1 MIRITILGTAAA
13 RPTVARNVSAAAL
26 QREGDLW
33 LVDCGEGTQR
43 QMMRFGTG
51 FGLRGILITH
61 LHGDHIL
68 GIPGL
73 MKTLALQA
81 REEPLPVY
89 GPPGSAALLESLIHL
104 GGRLTAFPAPVIELA
119 PGESLTLDEYRI
131 EAYRVQHGVPAVGY
145 ALIEDARPGRFDV
158 ARARALGIPEGPLFG
173 RLHRGESVDIE
184 GRTITPEEVV
194 GPPRP
199 GRRVVFSG
207 DTRPVPATVAIATG
221 AEVLIHDATFT
232 RDESDR
238 ARETFHSTAAQ
249 AAEVAAAAGVKRL
262 VLTHVSARYSA
273 APSPLEREAQVHIAD
288 AVVAHDGMVLEIGYP
303 ADEDT
308 SEVPTA
314 TVAGEDP

>member
-68 GIPGL
+68 GLPGL

-89 GPPGSAALLESLIHL
+89 GPPGSAPLLESLVHL
-104 GGRLTAFPAPVIELA
+104 GGRLTAFPVPVVELE
-119 PGESLTLDEYRI
+119 PGEALTLDEYRI

-145 ALIEDARPGRFDV
+145 ALIEDVRPGRFDV
-158 ARARALGIPEGPLFG
+158 ARARFLGIPEGPLFG
-173 RLHRGESVDIE
+173 RLHRGEAIEVD
-184 GRTITPEEVV
+184 GRVITPDAVV

-207 DTRPVPATVAIATG
+207 DTRPVPATEAIAAG
-221 AEVLIHDATFT
+221 AEALIHDATFT
-232 RDESDR
+232 RDEIER
-238 ARETFHSTAAQ
+238 ARETFHSTASQ
-249 AAEVAAAAGVKRL
+249 AAELAAAAGVRRL
-262 VLTHVSARYSA
+262 LLTHISARYSA
-273 APSPLEREAQVHIAD
+273 IPAPLEREARAVFPD

-303 ADEDT
+303 ADADAEA
-308 SEVPTA
+308 VM
-314 TVAGEDP
+314 GERS